1 MVLSKKMDKNREAL
15 LAILVIFDAKYS
27 KKMSNRICEL
37 FGIKYPIVQGGMVW
51 CSGWEL
57 ASAVSENGGLG
68 LLGAGSMYPEVLEQ
82 HIKKVK
88 AVTDKPFGVNLPLL
102 YPDIDKHIE
111 TVIREK
117 VPVVFTSA
125 GNPKTWTQKLK
136 DNGIIVVHVVSS
148 SKFAQKSELA
158 GVDAVV
164 AEGFEAGGHNG
175 REETTTLTLIPAVRK
190 ATALPVI
197 AAGGIG
203 TGETMAAAMALGAD
217 GVQVGTRFAMSQE
230 SSAHE
235 NFKNLL
241 AELKEGDTQLRLK
254 QLAPVRLVKNE
265 FFKQVFEAELRGDSA
280 DELRALLGKGRAKK
294 GMFEGQLDEGEL
306 EIGQVSALIDK
317 IQPVSEIIA
326 EMIAGYNQTIQS
338 LAAKAL

>member
-1 MVLSKKMDKNREAL
+1 
-15 LAILVIFDAKYS
+15 
-27 KKMSNRICEL
+27 MSNRITEL
-37 FGIKYPIVQGGMVW
+37 FGIQYPIVQGGMVW

-68 LLGAGSMYPEVLEQ
+68 LLGAGSMYPEILEQ

-88 AVTDKPFGVNLPLL
+88 EATSKPFGVNLPLL
-102 YPDIDKHIE
+102 YPDIEKHVE
-111 TVIREK
+111 TIIREK

-136 DNGIIVVHVVSS
+136 DEGIIVVHVVSS
-148 SKFAQKSELA
+148 SKFAAKSEAA

-190 ATALPVI
+190 ATSLPLI

-203 TGETMAAAMALGAD
+203 TGETMAAAITLGAD

-235 NFKNLL
+235 NFKKLL
-241 AELKEGDTQLRLK
+241 ETLGEGDTQLRLK
-254 QLAPVRLVKNE
+254 QLAPVRLIKNE
-265 FFKQVFEAELRGDSA
+265 FFKQVFEAEMRGASA
-280 DELRALLGKGRAKK
+280 EELRELLGKGRAKK
-294 GMFEGQLDEGEL
+294 GIFEGNLEDGEL

-326 EMIAGYNQTIQS
+326 DMVSNYNATIQS
-338 LAAKAL
+338 LSNKTL